1 MRERERPQGGD
12 SVTTIGV
19 ISDTHG
25 YVDPRVIELFAGVD
39 HILHAGD
46 IGPPSV
52 VMQLERI
59 APVTAVRGNCD
70 FGDGFRETEVVV
82 LGGRR
87 FVVRHE
93 VDVRRTEGELDT
105 PLRRARPDVVV
116 FGHTHRPWIERM
128 GNVLL
133 FNPGYGGKKRFSLPR
148 SVGILRCGEAGVSA
162 AHLPL

>member
-1 MRERERPQGGD
+1 M
-12 SVTTIGV
+12 TTIGV

-70 FGDGFRETEVVV
+70 LGDGFRETEVVV

-93 VDVRRTEGELDT
+93 VDVRCTDGELDT
-105 PLRRARPDVVV
+105 LLHRSRPDVVV
-116 FGHTHRPWIERM
+116 FGHTHRPCIERM
-128 GNVLL
+128 GSVLL
-133 FNPGYGGKKRFSLPR
+133 FNPGYGGKQRFSLPR
-148 SVGILRCGEAGVSA
+148 SVGILRCDEAGVSA
-162 AHLPL
+162 AHLAV

>member
-1 MRERERPQGGD
+1 
-12 SVTTIGV
+12 VTTIGV

-25 YVDPRVIELFAGVD
+25 YVDPRVLDLFAGVD

-70 FGDGFRETEVVV
+70 LGDGFRETEVVV

-93 VDVRRTEGELDT
+93 VDVRCTEGELDT
-105 PLRRARPDVVV
+105 LLRRARPDVVV
-116 FGHTHRPWIERM
+116 FGHTHRPCIERV

-133 FNPGYGGKKRFSLPR
+133 FNPGYGGKQRFSLPR
-148 SVGILRCGEAGVSA
+148 SVGILRCDGSGISA
-162 AHLPL
+162 EHLPL